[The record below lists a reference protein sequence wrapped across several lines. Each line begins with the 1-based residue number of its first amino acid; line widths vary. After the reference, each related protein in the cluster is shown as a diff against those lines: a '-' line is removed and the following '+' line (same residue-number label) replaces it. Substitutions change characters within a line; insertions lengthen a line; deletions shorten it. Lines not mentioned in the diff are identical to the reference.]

1 MAPRSRKADV
11 NPFVEET
18 AEAAAKDKLDLG
30 DAASIKRALDEA
42 AAEALQGEGCALD
55 HSVVDTRIA
64 VGAAACLVALVAQFW
79 PAKSPHAWYVLV
91 VCVSSYAVLS
101 ATLSLLAALVEKE
114 SIARTK
120 PGGGRP
126 ALVLSTHLPRWSDRY
141 TLILAPAGGQGSHQ
155 KRLAS
160 VTATHGLGELVH
172 GDGVVAVERV
182 HRAIKDLLA
191 RLAGAQAKEQ

>member
-1 MAPRSRKADV
+1 MLPDALEHRKEALALTQRGSPRPIV
-11 NPFVEET
+11 Q
-18 AEAAAKDKLDLG
+18 
-30 DAASIKRALDEA
+30 
-42 AAEALQGEGCALD
+42 ALQGEGCALD

-101 ATLSLLAALVEKE
+101 ATLSLLAALVEKD

-141 TLILAPAGGQGSHQ
+141 TLTLAPAGGQGSHQ
-155 KRLAS
+155 KRWDSLW
-160 VTATHGLGELVH
+160 E
-172 GDGVVAVERV
+172 
-182 HRAIKDLLA
+182 
-191 RLAGAQAKEQ
+191 